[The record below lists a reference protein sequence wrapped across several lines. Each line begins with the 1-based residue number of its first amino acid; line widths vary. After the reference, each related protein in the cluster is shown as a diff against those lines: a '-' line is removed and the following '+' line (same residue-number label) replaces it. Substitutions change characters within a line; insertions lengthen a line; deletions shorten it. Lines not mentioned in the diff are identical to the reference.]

1 MTLTFDGQ
9 ADPGTATDRS
19 GQQDRRDQSD
29 QTDQAALART
39 ATLRDVVLGPA
50 AVADLLLGLAE
61 VLPPGQQLGG
71 RIVDGAPPRAG
82 WVSLTLPRRDLAA
95 PILADGAV
103 VLRDEEHTPL
113 AVLEDLVPAGDAG
126 DSISGR
132 PRRLRQRESRTGSH
146 PEVDFDLASLHRRPL
161 LLMTRP
167 ATTADASLL
176 ASWAAEH
183 EAPLVL
189 VAEQAPRHDRVPTAA
204 LLRMAQALVADLG
217 NDDVEIR
224 TVPLE
229 SRDAA
234 SDLELASRIGARL
247 QSPDVRVLLDDAP
260 GPSAEVWSST
270 RDALAHT
277 AQPDLD
283 AFPPA
288 VRELL
293 GAWRPPRTQRGLV
306 VMFTGLSGS
315 GKSTVARDVAEWV
328 TTHSGR
334 TVSLLD
340 GDRVRQMLS
349 SGLGFDEAS
358 RELNVRRIGYVAA
371 EVARHGGLAI
381 CSPIAPSAPT
391 RAEVREM
398 AEQVGDFLLVHV
410 STPLEECERRDLKGL
425 YAAAR
430 AGTLAHFTGISS
442 PYDVPTDA
450 DLAVDT
456 SLVGRPQAARLVI
469 DILLDGGWVKEIV
482 R

>member
-1 MTLTFDGQ
+1 MTVTFDGR
-9 ADPGTATDRS
+9 AEPGPATDE
-19 GQQDRRDQSD
+19 
-29 QTDQAALART
+29 TDLSRT
-39 ATLRDVVLGPA
+39 AALRDVVLGPA
-50 AVADLLLGLAE
+50 AVADLLLGLAD
-61 VLPPGQQLGG
+61 VLPPGQLLGG
-71 RIVDGAPPRAG
+71 RIIDGAPPREG
-82 WVSLTLPRRDLAA
+82 WVSLALPGPDLAA

-113 AVLEDLVPAGDAG
+113 AVLEDLEPGGPAGDTV
-126 DSISGR
+126 SGR
-132 PRRLRQRESRTGSH
+132 PRRLRQRESRTGTH
-146 PEVDFDLASLHRRPL
+146 PEVDFELASLRRRGVL
-161 LLMTRP
+161 VMTRP
-167 ATTADASLL
+167 ATTADVSLL
-176 ASWAAEH
+176 ASWAAEQD
-183 EAPLVL
+183 APLVL
-189 VAEQAPRHDRVPTAA
+189 VAEQSPRHDRVPTPV
-204 LLRMAQALVADLG
+204 LLRMAQDLVADLG
-217 NDDVEIR
+217 NDRAEVR

-234 SDLELASRIGARL
+234 SDLELATRIGARL
-247 QSPDVRVLLDDAP
+247 ESPDLRVLLDDAP
-260 GPSAEVWSST
+260 GRSAEVWSGA
-270 RDALAHT
+270 RDSLTHS
-277 AQPDLD
+277 AQPHLED
-283 AFPPA
+283 FPLA

-293 GAWRPPRTQRGLV
+293 CAWRPPRSQRGLV

-315 GKSTVARDVAEWV
+315 GKSTVARDVAEWI
-328 TTHSGR
+328 TTRSER

-371 EVARHGGLAI
+371 EVARHGGIAI

-456 SLVGRPQAARLVI
+456 SLVERQQAARLVT